1 MVNFLR
7 KNKKYLILLFLLL
20 ALGIFLRTYNFHNW
34 IRFNDDQARDAIWAR
49 NFMDGDRAFPLL
61 GPKAGSTEFKL
72 GPVYYYFQYAS
83 AKMFG
88 NSPDKLAYPDL
99 FFSIL
104 TIPLFFIFLRK
115 YFNFRES
122 FIVTALFSVSFYVV
136 EYSRFAWN
144 PNSMPFFSLLFLYSL
159 LELIKPEKNRKII
172 WAIVAG
178 ISLGIGV
185 QLHTLFLIVV
195 PVVAL
200 LFFFYALKKNFVSW
214 KIIILIIL
222 VAFCI
227 NIPQIYHET
236 LTHGEN
242 IKAFINGVI
251 DTSNKNNAY
260 VSAALGDSV
269 CHIRE
274 NAMIV
279 SSFGSVRDNFID
291 CHFGEMKKQFI
302 DQQNAL
308 GIIGT
313 IPVVVGFIVSIIFSI
328 GGYFLLGYFI
338 KREKDFQKKVFLYLI
353 ALYAIVS
360 FIALG
365 FLAITELTSRYFL
378 IVELIPFILFGL
390 WIRFIFIK
398 FKKYGLKYVLLILT
412 ILVALNLYSTK
423 EIFASYA
430 GDNLQN
436 PISLESVT
444 LEDTEFFYSYIVS
457 HVDSTKTAVII
468 DKSGDLFGVKRALMY
483 FDNKDG
489 IKEIFDTREARKTTA
504 TFFSIDLAS
513 VSSENELRRVG
524 LKDYYIVDSASHGR
538 FTIFELKHQN

>member
-1 MVNFLR
+1 LKVYDSWNTSR
-7 KNKKYLILLFLLL
+7 SGSESREENSKQNK
-20 ALGIFLRTYNFHNW
+20 
-34 IRFNDDQARDAIWAR
+34 
-49 NFMDGDRAFPLL
+49 
-61 GPKAGSTEFKL
+61 
-72 GPVYYYFQYAS
+72 
-83 AKMFG
+83 
-88 NSPDKLAYPDL
+88 
-99 FFSIL
+99 
-104 TIPLFFIFLRK
+104 
-115 YFNFRES
+115 
-122 FIVTALFSVSFYVV
+122 
-136 EYSRFAWN
+136 
-144 PNSMPFFSLLFLYSL
+144 
-159 LELIKPEKNRKII
+159 
-172 WAIVAG
+172 
-178 ISLGIGV
+178 
-185 QLHTLFLIVV
+185 
-195 PVVAL
+195 
-200 LFFFYALKKNFVSW
+200 
-214 KIIILIIL
+214 
-222 VAFCI
+222 
-227 NIPQIYHET
+227 
-236 LTHGEN
+236 
-242 IKAFINGVI
+242 
-251 DTSNKNNAY
+251 
-260 VSAALGDSV
+260 
-269 CHIRE
+269 
-274 NAMIV
+274 
-279 SSFGSVRDNFID
+279 
-291 CHFGEMKKQFI
+291 
-302 DQQNAL
+302 
-308 GIIGT
+308 
-313 IPVVVGFIVSIIFSI
+313 
-328 GGYFLLGYFI
+328 